1 MTCYELISAGVSHN
15 QWCES
20 VMAAS
25 WICSASEGD
34 VNLVSAASQYTMTGR
49 CKFCTLRF
57 VIMSPPQL
65 YICFMIYV
73 PPDTKF
79 TTRYEHQL
87 IVQVITTIVPTHDTV
102 MVRWQACEV

>member
-1 MTCYELISAGVSHN
+1 MCYKLISAGVSRN
-15 QWCES
+15 RWCES
-20 VMAAS
+20 VMAMS

-34 VNLVSAASQYTMTGR
+34 INLVSAVSQYTTMGMCEFR
-49 CKFCTLRF
+49 TLRF
-57 VIMSPPQL
+57 FIMSPLQL

-87 IVQVITTIVPTHDTV
+87 IVQVITIIVSTHDTV
-102 MVRWQACEV
+102 MVCWWACKV

>member
-1 MTCYELISAGVSHN
+1 MR
-15 QWCES
+15 
-20 VMAAS
+20 
-25 WICSASEGD
+25 SASEGD
-34 VNLVSAASQYTMTGR
+34 INLASAASQYTMTGM
-49 CKFCTLRF
+49 CEFCTLRF

-87 IVQVITTIVPTHDTV
+87 IVRVITIIVLTHDTV
-102 MVRWQACEV
+102 MVC